1 MAGRSAVVCC
11 SVLLAAGLLGAKE
24 EPPASGV
31 VAVSVEDSVLL
42 LNPATGR
49 LVEFETGPVGWL
61 FEGPGGVLFA
71 PDLVNGRTTV
81 IDTRSAAVADRFDGI
96 TMPHFAPSGDR
107 YAVVAGEVLLVTY
120 PERAVIT
127 RFDADIQRPWQVE
140 MISDTVL
147 LALERSPDQP
157 GEATLDAVDMVARQ
171 VVFRHRLPGDV
182 QGFALSLELGLLA
195 VADASTSAV
204 TLMAPATMTP
214 MASLT
219 AGGPVRGV
227 AFCDGPSTSLAAI
240 AAAGDTG
247 GELRVWVLKSG
258 KDGIKVK
265 KERSLPLEAAPSRL
279 AVAPAGDRVA
289 VALDPV
295 GLLIV
300 NLESLLVERT
310 VPLPAEPRDVVWC
323 DPSRQGPLL
332 PDWSD
337 DDPPELRLG
346 PK

>member
-1 MAGRSAVVCC
+1 MARRTAVVCC

-31 VAVSVEDSVLL
+31 VAVSVGDSVLL
-42 LNPATGR
+42 LDPGTGR
-49 LVEFETGPVGWL
+49 LAEFETGPVGWL
-61 FEGPGGVLFA
+61 FEAPGGALFA
-71 PDLVNGRTTV
+71 PDLINGRTTV
-81 IDTRSAAVADRFDGI
+81 LDTRSASVADRFDGI

-140 MISDTVL
+140 MLSDTVL
-147 LALERSPDQP
+147 MALERSPDQP
-157 GEATLDAVDMVARQ
+157 GSATLHAVDMVARQ

-182 QGFALSLELGLLA
+182 QGFTLSRQLGLLA
-195 VADASTSAV
+195 VADPSTAAV

-219 AGGPVRGV
+219 AGGPIRAVE
-227 AFCDGPSTSLAAI
+227 FLDHQPTSLAAV

-258 KDGIKVK
+258 KEGIMVK
-265 KERSLPLEAAPSRL
+265 KERALPLEAAPSRL

-289 VALDPV
+289 VALDPI

-300 NLESLLVERT
+300 NLDSLLVERT
-310 VPLPAEPRDVVWC
+310 VPLPAEPRDLVWC
-323 DPSRQGPLL
+323 DPSREGPLL

-346 PK
+346 PR

>member
-1 MAGRSAVVCC
+1 MVCC

-127 RFDADIQRPWQVE
+127 RVDAGIRYPWQVE
-140 MISDTVL
+140 MVSDSVL
-147 LALERSPDQP
+147 LALERGPDGA
-157 GEATLDAVDMVARQ
+157 GEPILHAVDMVARQ
-171 VVFRHRLPGDV
+171 VVYRRPLSGDV
-182 QGFALSLELGLLA
+182 RRFALSTELGLLA
-195 VADASTSAV
+195 FADASSSV
-204 TLMAPATMTP
+204 LRLVAPATLTEV
-214 MASLT
+214 ASLS
-219 AGGPVRGV
+219 AGGPLRDV
-227 AFCDGPSTSLAAI
+227 AFLGADHPRI
-240 AAAGDTG
+240 AAVAAVEGG
-247 GELRVWVLKSG
+247 GELKVWDVKPSKGEL
-258 KDGIKVK
+258 KVK
-265 KERSLPLEAAPSRL
+265 KERTLALAASPERL
-279 AVAPAGDRVA
+279 AVAPGGSRVA
-289 VALDPV
+289 IALDSAR
-295 GLLIV
+295 IV
-300 NLESLLVERT
+300 V
-310 VPLPAEPRDVVWC
+310 VDVAELGVVHTIELASSPRDLVWC
-323 DPSRQGPLL
+323 DPTRQGPLL
-332 PDWSD
+332 PNWSD

-346 PK
+346 PR